1 MWFDIGNRTF
11 EYDAE
16 DRLLRSGD
24 TQYEYNADGFLTKKI
39 TTNATVAYTYSSRGE
54 TKTVDLGNGTVVEYR
69 HDVLGRPAAR
79 LVNGEV
85 TEKYLWL
92 GRTRLLA
99 IFDNND
105 NVLQRF
111 LYADGRMPLAM
122 EQAGET
128 FYLAYDQVGSLRA
141 VTDASGNVVKNV
153 LYDSFGR
160 VISDSNPELKVP
172 FGFAGGLQD
181 SDTGLVRFGY
191 RDYDPETGRWTSKD
205 PIGFDSDDANIY
217 AYCSANPVRYV
228 DANGQSAMAVVG
240 PIAAA
245 VAMMDTPVPGPMDAV
260 AAVMVAVAALSDLVD
275 SCPKECPP
283 CDPPKGTRCWVK
295 EYGPH
300 NGHDPH
306 WHVYEMQQIPATC
319 ECRWRYLGGK
329 MDKGTFSYQPT
340 NMSPCSSFA
349 GFVGRK

>member
-1 MWFDIGNRTF
+1 M
-11 EYDAE
+11 
-16 DRLLRSGD
+16 
-24 TQYEYNADGFLTKKI
+24 
-39 TTNATVAYTYSSRGE
+39 
-54 TKTVDLGNGTVVEYR
+54 
-69 HDVLGRPAAR
+69 
-79 LVNGEV
+79 

-122 EQAGET
+122 EQAGEL
-128 FYLAYDQVGSLRA
+128 FYFAYDQVGSLRA
-141 VTDASGNVVKNV
+141 VTDASGHVVKNV

-160 VISDSNPELKVP
+160 VISDSNPEMKVP

-191 RDYDPETGRWTSKD
+191 RGYDSEVGRWTSKD
-205 PIGFDSDDANIY
+205 PIGFESDDANIY

-245 VAMMDTPVPGPMDAV
+245 VAMMDTPLPGPLDAV
-260 AAVMVAVAALSDLVD
+260 AAAMVAAAALSDLVD

-283 CDPPKGTRCWVK
+283 CNPPVGTICH
-295 EYGPH
+295 GPEH
-300 NGHDPH
+300 NVANGKKPH
-306 WHVYEMQQIPATC
+306 FEKQLNMYLDVHYHTYQMEQVPYPTC
-319 ECRWRYLGGK
+319 KCQWTKLKKR
-329 MDKGTFSYQPT
+329 GTTYPT
-340 NMSPCSSFA
+340 PPTCLPCSA
-349 GFVGRK
+349 YGFNPG